1 MIIKWYLLNLKSMS
15 IALFYPVALSNSSS
29 SSKFDN
35 NRLRPAERAI
45 QNDTLWLHDIQ
56 LDLYII
62 YNSSD
67 KERGVLVM
75 IIILL
80 ICNNII
86 RYFYIRKKKFIW
98 FVHETIVLDKNLSF
112 NVIII
117 EIYVGIFLI
126 SLR

>member
-1 MIIKWYLLNLKSMS
+1 MS

-86 RYFYIRKKKFIW
+86 RYFYIRKKK
-98 FVHETIVLDKNLSF
+98 V
-112 NVIII
+112 
-117 EIYVGIFLI
+117 
-126 SLR
+126 